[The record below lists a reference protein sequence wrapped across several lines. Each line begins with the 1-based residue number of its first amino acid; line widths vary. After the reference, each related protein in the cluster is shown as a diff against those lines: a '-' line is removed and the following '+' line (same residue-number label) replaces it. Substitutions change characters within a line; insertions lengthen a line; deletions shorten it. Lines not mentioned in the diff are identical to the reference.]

1 MVKMCIKKGT
11 HKGAPN
17 KENQPNNTIKYTVE
31 SILKASDEPMTSQ
44 KILLELR
51 SRGFEISDRALRRIR
66 QELVEAGVPICS
78 SRNMGYYIAKNYKEI
93 KICTDDY
100 RSKSASLE
108 DDANKLEKIDLKEYW
123 NDI

>member
-1 MVKMCIKKGT
+1 MGIKKGT
-11 HKGAPN
+11 AVAVPN
-17 KENQPNNTIKYTVE
+17 TKNQLNNNTRHVVE
-31 SILKASDEPMTSQ
+31 SILKDSEEPMTSQ

-66 QELVEAGVPICS
+66 QELVDAGVPICS